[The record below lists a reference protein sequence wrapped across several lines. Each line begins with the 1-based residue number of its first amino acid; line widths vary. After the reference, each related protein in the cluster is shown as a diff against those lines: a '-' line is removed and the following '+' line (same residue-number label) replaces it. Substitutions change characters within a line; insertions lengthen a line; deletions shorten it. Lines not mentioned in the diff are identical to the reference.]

1 MVWYSHLFQN
11 FPQFIVI
18 HTVEGFGIVNKAEI
32 SVFLELPCFFHDQ
45 GSPKHFSNLILFTMI
60 LSVTKYESLL
70 NTLEGKKLGFLGRA
84 LEDFSSVGLGWT
96 QVYAFP
102 QVLQDSDP
110 YIGI

>member
-1 MVWYSHLFQN
+1 
-11 FPQFIVI
+11 
-18 HTVEGFGIVNKAEI
+18 
-32 SVFLELPCFFHDQ
+32 
-45 GSPKHFSNLILFTMI
+45 MI
-60 LSVTKYESLL
+60 LTVTKYESLL

-110 YIGI
+110 YTGI

>member
-18 HTVEGFGIVNKAEI
+18 HTVKGFGIVNKADI
-32 SVFLELPCFFHDQ
+32 SGFLELSCFLHDQ

-60 LSVTKYESLL
+60 LTVTKYESLL

-110 YIGI
+110 YTGI